1 MMLNFS
7 AFATDYQIYIFL
19 YYTDNTHTYQ
29 LSCTKLKKI
38 YKFIFFAKNLYAIL
52 VQKKPPKPKRIPIIF
67 FSSIKIFDFF
77 FSCPQTE
84 SSYKS
89 TLVEQRHSCVGRP

>member
-19 YYTDNTHTYQ
+19 YYTDNTQTYQ

-38 YKFIFFAKNLYAIL
+38 YKFIFFCKKFICNTGAKKTPQN
-52 VQKKPPKPKRIPIIF
+52 PKEY
-67 FSSIKIFDFF
+67 
-77 FSCPQTE
+77 Q
-84 SSYKS
+84 
-89 TLVEQRHSCVGRP
+89 

>member
-19 YYTDNTHTYQ
+19 YYTDNTHTYK

-38 YKFIFFAKNLYAIL
+38 YN
-52 VQKKPPKPKRIPIIF
+52 
-67 FSSIKIFDFF
+67 FF
-77 FSCPQTE
+77 FLQNTDAKKTPKTQKNTNNFFLSD
-84 SSYKS
+84 
-89 TLVEQRHSCVGRP
+89 

>member
-38 YKFIFFAKNLYAIL
+38 YKFFFFAKNLYAIL
-52 VQKKPPKPKRIPIIF
+52 VQKKNPKTQKNTNNF
-67 FSSIKIFDFF
+67 FLSD
-77 FSCPQTE
+77 
-84 SSYKS
+84 
-89 TLVEQRHSCVGRP
+89 

>member
-38 YKFIFFAKNLYAIL
+38 YKF
-52 VQKKPPKPKRIPIIF
+52 
-67 FSSIKIFDFF
+67 FF
-77 FSCPQTE
+77 FLQKIYMQYWCKKTPQNPKE
-84 SSYKS
+84 Y
-89 TLVEQRHSCVGRP
+89 Q

>member
-1 MMLNFS
+1 MMLIFS

-38 YKFIFFAKNLYAIL
+38 YNFFNTDAKKTPKT
-52 VQKKPPKPKRIPIIF
+52 QKNTNNF
-67 FSSIKIFDFF
+67 FLSD
-77 FSCPQTE
+77 
-84 SSYKS
+84 
-89 TLVEQRHSCVGRP
+89 